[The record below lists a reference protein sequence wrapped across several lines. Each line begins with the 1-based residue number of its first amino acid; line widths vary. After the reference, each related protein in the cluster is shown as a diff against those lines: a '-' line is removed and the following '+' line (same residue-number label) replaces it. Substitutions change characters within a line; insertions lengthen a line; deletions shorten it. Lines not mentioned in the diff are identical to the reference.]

1 MELRLGNEKSA
12 ADAGDWNS
20 SKKNDARKKRT
31 NGAAE
36 KKKGGRTYFPSAA
49 AANKSQFLSRSMSEA
64 AQGGGRL
71 HCLEPKKILEH
82 RTTDNVHKSDARI
95 DSAELG
101 PN

>member
-36 KKKGGRTYFPSAA
+36 KQKGGSTYFPSA
-49 AANKSQFLSRSMSEA
+49 AANKSQFLSSSLSEA
-64 AQGGGRL
+64 AHGGASPWHVALFRS
-71 HCLEPKKILEH
+71 KKKKKALDNGQRPQVRCAH
-82 RTTDNVHKSDARI
+82 R
-95 DSAELG
+95 
-101 PN
+101 

>member
-49 AANKSQFLSRSMSEA
+49 ANKSQFLSRSMSEA

-82 RTTDNVHKSDARI
+82 WTTDNVHKSDARI

>member
-36 KKKGGRTYFPSAA
+36 KKKGSRTYFPSAA

-82 RTTDNVHKSDARI
+82 WTTDNVHKSDARI

>member
-49 AANKSQFLSRSMSEA
+49 AANKSQFLSRSMSVA
-64 AQGGGRL
+64 AQGWQESIVWGEHIPGHRGSRSQMGA
-71 HCLEPKKILEH
+71 KIVRVLSQISRH
-82 RTTDNVHKSDARI
+82 
-95 DSAELG
+95 
-101 PN
+101 

>member
-31 NGAAE
+31 NGASE
-36 KKKGGRTYFPSAA
+36 KKKGSRTYFPSAA

-82 RTTDNVHKSDARI
+82 WTTDNVHKSDARI

>member
-36 KKKGGRTYFPSAA
+36 KKKGSRTYFPSAA

-64 AQGGGRL
+64 AQGGGREVAG
-71 HCLEPKKILEH
+71 CIVWNQKKYWSNGQRPQVRCAH
-82 RTTDNVHKSDARI
+82 R
-95 DSAELG
+95 
-101 PN
+101 